1 MQTFTDISKS
11 FKVVWGTEC
20 LRSFKVPLED
30 TCCTHHGKNSLF
42 AEESMAS
49 VTPSSELYPTQPVT
63 LVLRST
69 GSLGSQ
75 LQAPLSPQPFPLVD
89 PALHLDLTGLSF
101 QITREHLFKI
111 LSFISML
118 TAWHPLLIQTRF
130 PPALH
135 LSGLFCL
142 WLVTFMTVF
151 RETMF
156 WFCGFFD
163 TYLLYPGCL
172 LPLSFSAASPSFP
185 NSMLSSLKFSLPSFL

>member
-1 MQTFTDISKS
+1 MERTASLQRKAWQ
-11 FKVVWGTEC
+11 VWHLHQSYIPHSLWPWSSGALGPWAASC
-20 LRSFKVPLED
+20 RLRSPL
-30 TCCTHHGKNSLF
+30 N
-42 AEESMAS
+42 
-49 VTPSSELYPTQPVT
+49 
-63 LVLRST
+63 
-69 GSLGSQ
+69 
-75 LQAPLSPQPFPLVD
+75 LSPLWI
-89 PALHLDLTGLSF
+89 LHYHLDLTGLSF